1 MKKVLLVLL
10 LSITFGYSQVTTLER
25 LRELNENPPI
35 NIILLIGDGM
45 GLSQI
50 SAGMYANKNSSAL
63 EKFNVIGLQKTHSAN
78 ALVTDSAASGTAMAC
93 GKKTYNG
100 AVGVSMARQ
109 PLKSILDICESKNY
123 ITGLISTSSIV
134 HATPASFY
142 AKVVSRKEYQE
153 IALQL
158 SEHEVDY
165 FIGGGEKHFN
175 KREDKRD
182 LITEMED
189 KNYEIVSTFS
199 RFKKSES
206 NKLGYFTYDDEP
218 PRVLDLRKPA
228 LGDLL
233 SSTLEKMDGRN
244 QPFFIMVEGSQI
256 DWGGHGNDTD
266 YIVSEF
272 KDFNG
277 AIDVAFEF
285 AKKDENTLVIVT
297 ADHETGGM
305 GINKGSIR
313 TFRFEAQYTTLGH
326 TATMVPVFSYGP
338 FSEKF
343 SGIYDNTAIF
353 QKMVESI
360 NGP

>member
-1 MKKVLLVLL
+1 MRNSIIVLL
-10 LSITFGYSQVTTLER
+10 LSITFSYSQVTTLER
-25 LRELNENPPI
+25 LRKLNENPPI

-50 SAGMYANKNSSAL
+50 SAGMYADKNSTAL

-78 ALVTDSAASGTAMAC
+78 ALVTDSAASATAMAC

-100 AVGVSMARQ
+100 AIGVNMARQ
-109 PLKSILDICESKNY
+109 PLESILEICKSKNY
-123 ITGLISTSSIV
+123 LAGLISTSSIV

-142 AKVVSRKEYQE
+142 ANVVSRKEYQD

-165 FIGGGEKHFN
+165 FIGGGKKHFD

-182 LITEMED
+182 LISEMED

-206 NKLGYFTYDDEP
+206 NKVGYFTYVDEP
-218 PRVLDLRKPA
+218 PRALDLRKPS

-233 SSTLEKMDGRN
+233 SSTLEKIDSRN
-244 QPFFIMVEGSQI
+244 QPFFLMVEGSQI

-272 KDFNG
+272 EDFDG

-285 AKKDENTLVIVT
+285 AKKDQNTLVIVT

-313 TFRFEAQYTTLGH
+313 TFKFEAQYTTLGH

-338 FSEKF
+338 SSEKF
-343 SGIYDNTAIF
+343 SGIYDNTEIF

>member
-1 MKKVLLVLL
+1 MKKIFFLTLF
-10 LSITFGYSQVTTLER
+10 SITLGYSQVTTLER

-50 SAGMYANKNSSAL
+50 SAGMYAGKNSSAL

-78 ALVTDSAASGTAMAC
+78 ALVTDSAASGTAIAC

-142 AKVVSRKEYQE
+142 AKVISRKEYQE

-165 FIGGGEKHFN
+165 FIGGGQKHFN
-175 KREDKRD
+175 KRDDKRN
-182 LITEMED
+182 LLNEMEE
-189 KNYEIVSTFS
+189 NGYEIVASFS

-206 NKLGYFTYDDEP
+206 NKLGYFTYTDEP
-218 PRVLDLRKPA
+218 PRALDLRKPS
-228 LGDLL
+228 LEDLL
-233 SSTLEKMDGRN
+233 SSTLEKMDARKN
-244 QPFFIMVEGSQI
+244 PFFIMVEGSQI
-256 DWGGHGNDTD
+256 DWGGHDND
-266 YIVSEF
+266 SEHMISEMLEF
-272 KDFNG
+272 DRTVEKVFNF
-277 AIDVAFEF
+277 ANID
-285 AKKDENTLVIVT
+285 KNTTVIIT
-297 ADHETGGM
+297 ADHETGGVAIID
-305 GINKGSIR
+305 GNIEDSKVVNKYIS
-313 TFRFEAQYTTLGH
+313 ENH
-326 TATMVPVFSYGP
+326 TATMVPIFSFGP
-338 FSEKF
+338 YSSLF
-343 SGIYDNTAIF
+343 SGVYDNTEIFDKLEAII
-353 QKMVESI
+353 KK
-360 NGP
+360 